1 MGENFMIIKTKKMSP
16 REVKKKLHDFI
27 DGISEDCGPE
37 IEGMAEELK
46 AHGDEFVDALSGN
59 YRSSG
64 GGQYRWNGSGSGNYR
79 ANDGQGFRNGGG
91 YSHSFRNGGY
101 GGYKGELRDDVQM
114 RDDVDWNEKEKQR
127 QQENKQKLEQLEAE
141 MRRLKMRMDNY

>member
-1 MGENFMIIKTKKMSP
+1 MIIKTKKMSA

-64 GGQYRWNGSGSGNYR
+64 GGAEYRDGGSSYR
-79 ANDGQGFRNGGG
+79 GRAWHREGESHPSMRSAYRNGPM
-91 YSHSFRNGGY
+91 YRNEGTWEERE
-101 GGYKGELRDDVQM
+101 ELRK
-114 RDDVDWNEKEKQR
+114 RNEVKLQEMDRQLQEMR
-127 QQENKQKLEQLEAE
+127 QQ
-141 MRRLKMRMDNY
+141 MMSGM